1 MRVVRFLPLAFV
13 AAPLIA
19 QSVDNAVPD
28 PSPAVQYAIQGIGRT
43 ALGLAKIADSSWF
56 QSPAAT
62 LGSVSTPEPSSR
74 ESACAIPLLEAPI
87 PDQSNFPIRRVEPP
101 VTENMKTTLG
111 LPRCAPR

>member
-43 ALGLAKIADSSWF
+43 ALGLGKIAESSWF

-62 LGSVSTPEPSSR
+62 LGSV
-74 ESACAIPLLEAPI
+74 
-87 PDQSNFPIRRVEPP
+87 SNFPIRRVEPP
-101 VTENMKTTLG
+101 VTENMKTTRG
-111 LPRCAPR
+111 LPACAPR